1 MKKAHALAMNE
12 FFVEQEGKI
21 KGEAEIVL
29 TCFETKYD
37 ITNSGQTV
45 KTTELT
51 DYRFFSSV
59 EGMREMAKSLKEFA
73 DGLEESQDKF
83 NKE

>member
-12 FFVEQEGKI
+12 LFHEVDGKI
-21 KGEAEIVL
+21 SGIAEIVL
-29 TCFETKYD
+29 TCFEPKYEV
-37 ITNSGQTV
+37 TNTGQTI
-45 KTTELT
+45 KTTALSEV
-51 DYRFFSSV
+51 RFHAGV
-59 EGMREMAKSLKEFA
+59 EGMREMAKSLNEFA

>member
-12 FFVEQEGKI
+12 LFVESDGKI
-21 KGEAEIVL
+21 KGEAELIL

-37 ITNSGQTV
+37 ITNTGQTI
-45 KTTELT
+45 KTTALT
-51 DYRFFSSV
+51 DFRFFSGV
-59 EGMREMAKSLKEFA
+59 EGMREMSKSLKEFA
-73 DGLEESQDKF
+73 DGLEETQNKF